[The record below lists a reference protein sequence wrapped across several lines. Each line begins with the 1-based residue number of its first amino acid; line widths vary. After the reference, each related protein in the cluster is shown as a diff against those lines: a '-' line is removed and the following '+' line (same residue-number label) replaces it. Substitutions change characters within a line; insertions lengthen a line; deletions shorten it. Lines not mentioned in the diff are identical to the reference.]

1 MFKAKRWE
9 VSLSILTA
17 RVLMVNFNVILEGLI
32 MEGRAGERDRDR
44 DSRRDRGKE
53 RGQKKTERILK
64 NIQNFNN
71 YKQTMSVP
79 TLKTHMN
86 YKV

>member
-1 MFKAKRWE
+1 M
-9 VSLSILTA
+9 I
-17 RVLMVNFNVILEGLI
+17 NFNVILEGLI

-53 RGQKKTERILK
+53 RGQKTERILK
-64 NIQNFNN
+64 NIQNSNN
-71 YKQTMSVP
+71 YKQTMLVP
-79 TLKTHMN
+79 TLKTHKN